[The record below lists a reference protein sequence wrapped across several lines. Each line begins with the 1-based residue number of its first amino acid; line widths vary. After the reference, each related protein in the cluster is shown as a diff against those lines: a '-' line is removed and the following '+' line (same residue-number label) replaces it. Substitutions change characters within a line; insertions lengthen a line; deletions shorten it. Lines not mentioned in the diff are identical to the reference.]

1 MNKRILIV
9 LSVVFVAII
18 AMGTVSAF
26 EIPGLGSLFGSPP
39 DQNVTVDGETF
50 HIPGTFKENG
60 NVSKNTTVK
69 DYTFFTSTDYVK
81 GYKNDTNYLN
91 ILISEYNNTNAKD
104 FENYMNGTSKNVNGT
119 EGYLYN
125 DGIGYTFT
133 YAKGNKVISI
143 QSDNEKL
150 IAREIA

>member
-60 NVSKNTTVK
+60 NVSKNTTVN

-150 IAREIA
+150 IARAIA

>member
-1 MNKRILIV
+1 MNKKILIA

-50 HIPGTFKENG
+50 HVPGTFKENT
-60 NVSKNTTVK
+60 NVSKNATVK
-69 DYTFFTSTDYVK
+69 DYTFFTVTSYAK
-81 GYKNDTNYLN
+81 GFRNDTNYLN

-119 EGYLYN
+119 DGYIYY

-143 QSDNEKL
+143 QTDNEKL
-150 IAREIA
+150 IGRAIA

>member
-150 IAREIA
+150 IARAIA

>member
-1 MNKRILIV
+1 MNKKILIA
-9 LSVVFVAII
+9 LSVVCVAII

-50 HIPGTFKENG
+50 HIPGTFKENK
-60 NVSKNTTVK
+60 NVSKNATVK
-69 DYTFFTSTDYVK
+69 DYTFFTSTSYAK
-81 GYKNDTNYLN
+81 GFKNDTNYLN

-104 FENYMNGTSKNVNGT
+104 FENYLNGTSKNVNGT
-119 EGYLYN
+119 EGYLYH

-143 QSDNEKL
+143 QTDNEKL
-150 IAREIA
+150 IARAIA

>member
-1 MNKRILIV
+1 MNEKILIA

-26 EIPGLGSLFGSPP
+26 EIPGLGSLFASPP
-39 DQNVTVDGETF
+39 DQNVTLDGETF
-50 HIPGTFKENG
+50 HVPADFKENK
-60 NVSKNTTVK
+60 NVSKNATVK
-69 DYTFFTSTDYVK
+69 DYTFFTSTSYAK
-81 GYKNDTNYLN
+81 GFKNNTNYLN
-91 ILISEYNNTNAKD
+91 ILIFEYNGTDAKD

-119 EGYLYN
+119 AGYLYY
-125 DGIGYTFT
+125 DVVGYTFS

-150 IAREIA
+150 IARTIA

>member
-1 MNKRILIV
+1 MNKKILIA

-39 DQNVTVDGETF
+39 DQNVTLDGETF
-50 HIPGTFKENG
+50 HVPGTFKENT
-60 NVSKNTTVK
+60 NISKNATVK
-69 DYTFFTSTDYVK
+69 DYSYFTTTDYAK
-81 GYKNDTNYLN
+81 GFKNDTNYLN
-91 ILISEYNNTNAKD
+91 ILITEYKNTNAKD

-119 EGYLYN
+119 SGYLYY

-133 YAKGNKVISI
+133 YAKENKVISI

-150 IAREIA
+150 IARAIA